1 MPHPSTAPHD
11 ALLSAIYTAADTGRD
26 WAAAL
31 QRASAALRATQCS
44 LQLLDAVAPGPPRML
59 AAPGVTAEEAA
70 LYVEHYHKV
79 DPFAGLG
86 RALTNDRVITGD
98 HAIDVE
104 TYRRSEYWNDF
115 AARHGQGFH
124 MMGARISLD
133 DGRFALIGML
143 RPEGCGQFDAAET
156 GLLGRLVPHLRQAID
171 LRLRLDAAV
180 TGSADAAL
188 LAGALGAAA
197 VLRPDGHLHLAPP
210 AFTAAAARLG
220 LSLAGGR
227 VTLPDPRAAARLTAL
242 LQRLAEGGAG
252 GALDITPADTTERS
266 FLELRRLPGEAPL
279 LLLTLRLPRPA
290 AERRAM
296 MREAFALS
304 PAEADVA
311 LAMLE
316 GASAEQIAERRGT
329 ALSTVRTQWGQVLLK
344 AQVANTR
351 ELALLAGRM
360 LGG

>member
-1 MPHPSTAPHD
+1 MPHPSAAQYD
-11 ALLSAIYTAADTGRD
+11 ALLRAIYAAADPGGD
-26 WAAAL
+26 WAPAM
-31 QRASAALRATQCS
+31 QRASAALGATQCS
-44 LQLLDAVAPGPPRML
+44 LQLLNAAANGPPRML

-70 LYVEHYHKV
+70 LHVAHYRKV
-79 DPFAGLG
+79 APFSGLG
-86 RALTNDRVITGD
+86 LALANDRVIVGD
-98 HAIDVE
+98 NAIDVE
-104 TYRRSEYWNDF
+104 TCRRSQYWNDF

-124 MMGARISLD
+124 MMGASISLD

-188 LAGALGAAA
+188 QAGALGAAA
-197 VLRPDGHLHLAPP
+197 VLHPDGQLHVAPP
-210 AFTAAAARLG
+210 AFTGAAARLG
-220 LSLAGGR
+220 LSLAGRR
-227 VTLPDPRAAARLTAL
+227 VTLPDARAAARFTAL
-242 LQRLAEGGAG
+242 LGRLAEGGAG
-252 GALDITPADTTERS
+252 GALEITPADAAERS

-296 MREAFALS
+296 LREAFTLS
-304 PAEADVA
+304 SAEADVA
-311 LAMLE
+311 LGMLE

-329 ALSTVRTQWGQVLLK
+329 ALSTVRTQWGRVLLK
-344 AQVANTR
+344 AQAANTR

>member
-1 MPHPSTAPHD
+1 MRQMPTAPYD
-11 ALLSAIYTAADTGRD
+11 ALLSAIYTAADTGGD
-26 WAAAL
+26 WAPAL
-31 QRASAALRATQCS
+31 QCATGALSATQCS
-44 LQLLDAVAPGPPRML
+44 LQLLDAVVPGPPQIL

-70 LYVEHYHKV
+70 LYVEHYHRV

-86 RALTNDRVITGD
+86 RMLTNNRVITGD

-104 TYRRSEYWNDF
+104 AYRRSEYWNDF
-115 AARHGQGFH
+115 AAHHGQGFH

-133 DGRFALIGML
+133 GGRFALIGML
-143 RPEGCGQFDAAET
+143 RPEACGHFDTAET
-156 GLLGRLVPHLRQAID
+156 ALLDRLVPHLRQAID

-180 TGSADAAL
+180 TGSANAAL
-188 LAGALGAAA
+188 LAGALGTAA
-197 VLRPDGHLHLAPP
+197 VLRPDGVLHVAPP

-220 LSLAGGR
+220 LSLAGGQ
-227 VTLPDPRAAARLTAL
+227 VTLPDTRAAARFAAL
-242 LQRLAEGGAG
+242 LGRIAEGGAG
-252 GALDITPADTTERS
+252 GVLEITPPDSTERS
-266 FLELRRLPGEAPL
+266 FLELRRLPGEAQF
-279 LLLTLRLPRPA
+279 LLLTLRMPRPT
-290 AERRAM
+290 AERRAII
-296 MREAFALS
+296 RETFTLS

-351 ELALLAGRM
+351 ELARLAGRM
-360 LGG
+360 LGE